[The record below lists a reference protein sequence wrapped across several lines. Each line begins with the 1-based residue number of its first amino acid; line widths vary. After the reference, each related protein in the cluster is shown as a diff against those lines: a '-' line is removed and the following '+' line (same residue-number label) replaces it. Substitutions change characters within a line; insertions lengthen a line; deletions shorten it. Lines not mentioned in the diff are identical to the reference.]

1 MPEPVLAP
9 VAHEPETAGG
19 REFLDAL
26 SALANSVVLVT
37 CWAGGRS
44 WGMTVTAFSSI
55 SADPPTVLVSLGAAT
70 TAARAIRRNGG
81 FGVGL
86 LGHQQE
92 ALARYGS
99 RPGAA
104 KHLEGFLDP
113 GAGSR
118 TPVVADAVGHLDCEV
133 ADMIPAADHVLF
145 IGRVRSVHAA
155 SARRAPLLY
164 HRRRFRRLGD
174 S

>member
-1 MPEPVLAP
+1 MRESVLAA
-9 VAHEPETAGG
+9 VAHEAETPGE

-37 CWAGGRS
+37 CWADGRP
-44 WGMTVTAFSSI
+44 WGMTVTAFCSI

-70 TAARAIRRNGG
+70 TAARAIRRAGG
-81 FGVGL
+81 FGVAL

-92 ALARYGS
+92 TLARYGS

-104 KHLEGFLDP
+104 KHLEEFLDP
-113 GAGSR
+113 RAGSS

-133 ADMIPAADHVLF
+133 IDTIVVADHVLF
-145 IGRVRSVHAA
+145 VGRVRAVLATSGQT
-155 SARRAPLLY
+155 APLVY
-164 HRRRFRRLGD
+164 HRRRFRRLGR
-174 S
+174 